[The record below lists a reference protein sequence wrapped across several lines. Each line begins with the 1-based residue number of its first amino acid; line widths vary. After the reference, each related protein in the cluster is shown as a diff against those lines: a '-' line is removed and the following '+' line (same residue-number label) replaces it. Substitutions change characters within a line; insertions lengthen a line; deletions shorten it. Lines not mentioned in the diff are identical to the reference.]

1 MYQSN
6 PIPHLFTAANLSL
19 LLLWLFVG
27 NVNANK
33 SGQATGN
40 VNETSPSK
48 SANQVQVEA
57 LTSARCHLHK
67 AVQRALK
74 GLQGEPLSI
83 FLSNQADWDQILA
96 AESGVSSEL
105 DAPANPN
112 PQEEESVDLEYGAM
126 LIKRRTSWIHG
137 MMDHLKNGGD
147 GLTGFWSD
155 NRGGWM
161 SLVDQNGVVC
171 FSASC
176 IRGSEHYHGHV
187 RGQAVKN
194 GNRAVFK
201 ATPIVDE
208 EVEIFFTVEGPWL
221 CVEGTNTGV
230 YHGDK
235 AYFDGDYV
243 KIAPLPPEKQKLVI
257 AASKE
262 PQP

>member
-1 MYQSN
+1 MYHSN
-6 PIPHLFTAANLSL
+6 RIPHLFTAANLSL
-19 LLLWLFVG
+19 LLLWVVVG
-27 NVNANK
+27 NVNANET
-33 SGQATGN
+33 GQATGN
-40 VNETSPSK
+40 VNEPSPSK
-48 SANQVQVEA
+48 SANEVEI
-57 LTSARCHLHK
+57 LTSARCHLQK

-83 FLSNQADWDQILA
+83 FLSNQDEWDQILA

-105 DAPANPN
+105 DAPADTN
-112 PQEEESVDLEYGAM
+112 PQEKESVDLEYGAM

-137 MMDHLKNGGD
+137 MMDHLKNGGE

-161 SLVDQNGVVC
+161 SIVDKNGVIY

-187 RGQAVKN
+187 RGQAVKS

-201 ATPIVDE
+201 ATPIADE
-208 EVEIFFTVEGPWL
+208 EVEILFTVEGPWL

-230 YHGDK
+230 YHGDV
-235 AYFDGDYV
+235 AYFDGYYV

-262 PQP
+262 KWLY